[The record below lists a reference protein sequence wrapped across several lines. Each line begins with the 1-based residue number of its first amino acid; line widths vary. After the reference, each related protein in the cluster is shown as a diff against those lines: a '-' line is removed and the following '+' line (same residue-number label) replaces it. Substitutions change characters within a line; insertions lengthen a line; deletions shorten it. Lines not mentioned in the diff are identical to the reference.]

1 MNYAEVKQAI
11 ESGDREIYTTSD
23 GQDDGVC
30 PVCHGTT
37 WEEIEVD
44 TSDVYGEGTT
54 GKAVIPCRACNGG
67 HARKVSDALIVAD
80 IPEGRSLADFDW
92 TLYGQDT
99 SREKKIVNTFVDR
112 FSEFER
118 DGLGLYL
125 TSKTRGSGK
134 TFLASCIGWELIN
147 RYETSIRFVNAS
159 DLLEI
164 SKEKRDNGGD
174 PLDDLISARV
184 LILDDL
190 GQKLTG
196 RDWLT
201 DVLFRIIDKRY
212 QQKRTM
218 IVTSNVDLKELNF
231 DDRVVDRLYAMTVL
245 VKIPEYCVRAREA
258 NTRKRSI
265 LQKFGID

>member
-1 MNYAEVKQAI
+1 MNYAEVTRAI
-11 ESGDREIYTTSD
+11 ESGDREIYTISD
-23 GQDDGVC
+23 DDNDVC
-30 PVCHGTT
+30 PVCHGTG
-37 WEEIEVD
+37 WEETEID
-44 TSDVYGEGTT
+44 TSDVYGEGSTT
-54 GKAVIPCRACNGG
+54 KAVKPCTACNGG
-67 HARKVSDALIVAD
+67 HARKVADALIVAD
-80 IPEGRSLADFDW
+80 IPEGRSLSDFDW
-92 TLYGQDT
+92 TLYGVDT
-99 SREKKIVNTFVDR
+99 SREKKIVNTFVER
-112 FSEFER
+112 FTEFER

-134 TFLASCIGWELIN
+134 TFLASCIGGELIN
-147 RYETSIRFVNAS
+147 RYETSLRFVNAS

-164 SKEKRDNGGD
+164 SKEKRDDGGD
-174 PLDDLISARV
+174 PLDALITCRV

-231 DDRVVDRLYAMTVL
+231 DDRVVDRLYAMTCL
-245 VKIPEYCVRAREA
+245 VKIPEFCVRARDA
-258 NTRKRSI
+258 NTRKKAI